1 LGATKSTRRSS
12 SAGPEGRFENRLG
25 EDSLSVTT
33 GTIGEIL
40 GVGDSERLT
49 AQTET
54 DWYGESCEYGID
66 AIPTV
71 IRDALATGGDFDRV
85 AERWTA
91 TDELRQDGWTVEET
105 HEVLRNLSRLAA
117 DARASERELWFYW
130 SL

>member
-1 LGATKSTRRSS
+1 LGATKSTR
-12 SAGPEGRFENRLG
+12 
-25 EDSLSVTT
+25 
-33 GTIGEIL
+33 
-40 GVGDSERLT
+40 T

-54 DWYGESCEYGID
+54 DRFVGRGEYGID

-71 IRDALATGGDFDRV
+71 IRDALATGGDLDRV

-91 TDELRQDGWTVEET
+91 TDELRRDRWTVEET

-117 DARASERELWFYW
+117 DARASDRELWFYW